1 MRCPYCSSDHPAER
15 PVSTKI
21 LGVDLTR
28 MLEQAGIDS
37 ARATAVRYVPLDEEH
52 ARNPRRYAQ
61 VIPDQLRFEFSQAIL
76 WLPREHR
83 IGLLA
88 HEVGHCLDPSGGE
101 DGADDAAMRVLG
113 IKIGYDPRW
122 PGKGLQVAKRTK
134 WAY

>member
-1 MRCPYCSSDHPAER
+1 MRCPYCAGNHPAVR
-15 PVSTKI
+15 PVSASI
-21 LGVDLTR
+21 LSADLSR
-28 MLEQAGIDS
+28 MLEQAGFVPEE
-37 ARATAVRYVPLDEEH
+37 ATAVRHAPLDQEH

-61 VIPDQLRFEFSQAIL
+61 VVPNDLLFEFSQAIL

-88 HEVGHCLDPSGGE
+88 HEVGHCLDPLGGE
-101 DGADDAAMRVLG
+101 DGADEAALRVLG

-122 PGKGLQVAKRTK
+122 PGKGLQTARKKK